1 MKKIVRYPW
10 DIFSKLPEKVKGAVL
25 FLIWYMKIVTL
36 NNQAIRVVLLDLF
49 RLYCPNINLHSLNY
63 CEYTKRIVQVAG
75 FLSKNSLALWWING
89 FGDCVLNVV
98 NIIFPG

>member
-1 MKKIVRYPW
+1 
-10 DIFSKLPEKVKGAVL
+10 
-25 FLIWYMKIVTL
+25 MKIVTL

-75 FLSKNSLALWWING
+75 FLSKNSLAL
-89 FGDCVLNVV
+89 
-98 NIIFPG
+98 